1 MFLRVGFDMLISLNF
16 LKLILTNGGSRVVQR
31 YTYRMPMTPSHPTT
45 IDSVA
50 IDWGNST
57 LKTGWFSG
65 SMLTGTRRY
74 ESIDALLTAL
84 AERPPIPAIVS
95 STSRPANE
103 IKAQL
108 SGSGRD
114 VWVLDD
120 QTPVPIRKEY
130 DTPHTL
136 GADRVA
142 AAVGATGLFPGED
155 CVVLDLG
162 TCLTADFVDGGRV
175 FRGGLISPGLRM
187 RFRAMHEQTA
197 RLPMVTY
204 ETGDRASWPDLTAKN
219 TRQAMQS
226 GVVNGLLFEM
236 NGIIE
241 TYRRERPGTVVLL
254 CGGDAPF
261 FESRLKGP
269 IFVVPEL
276 VLMGL
281 NRILRYNVE
290 NLQANTPDVNA

>member
-1 MFLRVGFDMLISLNF
+1 
-16 LKLILTNGGSRVVQR
+16 
-31 YTYRMPMTPSHPTT
+31 MTPLHQV
-45 IDSVA
+45 IAENVV

-57 LKTGWFSG
+57 VKTGWFEG
-65 SMLTGTRRY
+65 STLIETRRY
-74 ESIDALLTAL
+74 DTLDALLADLT
-84 AERPPIPAIVS
+84 ERTPTPTIVS
-95 STSRPANE
+95 STSRSADE
-103 IKAQL
+103 VRARL
-108 SGSGRD
+108 GGGGRA
-114 VWVLDD
+114 VWVLDG
-120 QTPVPIRKEY
+120 QTPVPIGKAY

-142 AAVGATGLFPGED
+142 AAVGATVLFPGQD

-162 TCLTADFVDGGRV
+162 TCLTADFVDGGGV
-175 FRGGLISPGLRM
+175 FRGGLISPGLQM

-197 RLPMVTY
+197 RLPLVTFGID
-204 ETGDRASWPDLTAKN
+204 EMGSTGPNESWPGLTATN

-226 GVVNGLLFEM
+226 GVLNGLMFEM

-254 CGGDAPF
+254 CGGDAPS

-269 IFVVPEL
+269 IFAVPEL
-276 VLMGL
+276 VLIGL

-290 NLQANTPDVNA
+290 NLQADTPDVNA

>member
-1 MFLRVGFDMLISLNF
+1 
-16 LKLILTNGGSRVVQR
+16 
-31 YTYRMPMTPSHPTT
+31 MTPSHPAI

-57 LKTGWFSG
+57 LKTGWFDG
-65 SMLTGTRRY
+65 PMLVEIQRY
-74 ESIDALLTAL
+74 DSIDALLLAL
-84 AERPPIPAIVS
+84 TKRPSIPAIVS

-108 SGSGRD
+108 TESGRD

-120 QTPVPIRKEY
+120 QTPVPVRKAY

-142 AAVGATGLFPGED
+142 AAVGATVLFPDED

-162 TCLTADFVDGGRV
+162 TCLTADFVDGRRV

-187 RFRAMHEQTA
+187 RFRAMHEQTV
-197 RLPMVTY
+197 RLPMVTF
-204 ETGDRASWPDLTAKN
+204 ETGDWASWPDLTAKN

-236 NGIIE
+236 NGIVE

-276 VLMGL
+276 VLIGL
-281 NRILRYNVE
+281 NRILRHNVE
-290 NLQANTPDVNA
+290 NLQADTPDANA